1 MTSTAFP
8 QDSANTPGINTVLVD
23 RLLPASNSR
32 VLRNVLLAVI
42 GSLLLAVASKVKIP
56 LPPVPIT
63 AQTLV
68 LLVLAMAYG
77 WKLAGAT
84 VLLYLAEGAM
94 GLPVFSGT
102 PEKGIGLAYMT
113 GPTGGYLIGFLIA
126 AVATGFLAERG
137 WDRNFFT
144 TAAAM
149 LIGNALIYV
158 PGLLWLGTVLGWDK
172 PILQWGITPFLV
184 GDLIKLV
191 IAAIVLPS
199 VWKLLN
205 RQP

>member
-1 MTSTAFP
+1 MTSTTSGAIFP
-8 QDSANTPGINTVLVD
+8 HTAGTATVLVD
-23 RLLPASNSR
+23 RLLPAPGSR

-113 GPTGGYLIGFLIA
+113 GPTGGYLLGFLLA
-126 AVATGFLAERG
+126 AVVTGFLAERG

-158 PGLLWLGTVLGWDK
+158 PGLVWLGTIMGWDK
-172 PILQWGITPFLV
+172 PIMQWGMTPFLV

-191 IAAIVLPS
+191 IAAILLPS

-205 RQP
+205 GKR